1 MNYKSLLKPYLTQ
14 MDIALRK
21 FVSIN
26 SVYDETTITKEMPF
40 GKGVDEALK
49 FIGSLGEQYGFK
61 VDYCDGYCT
70 ELTIGDGDRLIG
82 IYGHADVVPIS
93 GNWSNPPFDCILKDG
108 NYYGRGT
115 SDDKGPVIAAFYAL
129 KALKDNGMLDG
140 YKVKFV
146 VGGDEERG
154 SSCLDH
160 YFEKLHKPYPDY
172 GFTPDSDFP
181 LIYGEK
187 GIINFYPELKVN
199 APQIKSIKGGVAT
212 NAVCDRVEVVLNES
226 INEFKEYLIINK
238 VNCESAGDVVTFL
251 GKSAH
256 GSTPEAGVNAALI
269 ALKHLGEFFNIEEF
283 KTIAEKLED
292 PSGKLFNGFAST
304 KLLGG
309 TTYCLGIIDYENG
322 LLKFTINFRHPEG
335 VDPLLYNDNFNKEF
349 GTTSTVSEPS
359 PELLYDPE
367 CKLVQTL
374 LNAYRKETHDMS
386 APLTTGGGTYA
397 KHSKNTIAF
406 GALFPGRV
414 STMHE
419 PNELMP
425 KEDFE
430 LAAVIYARAIYDLGH
445 IE

>member
-1 MNYKSLLKPYLTQ
+1 
-14 MDIALRK
+14 MDIALKK

-26 SVYDETTITKEMPF
+26 SVYDESTKTKEMPF

-49 FIGSLGEQYGFK
+49 FIGNLGEQYGFK

-93 GNWSNPPFDCILKDG
+93 GDWNNPPFDCVLKDG

-129 KALKDNGMLDG
+129 KALKDNGLLEG
-140 YKVKFV
+140 YKVRFV

-154 SSCLDH
+154 SSCLEH
-160 YFEKLHKPYPDY
+160 YFNDLHKPYPDY

-187 GIINFYPELKVN
+187 GIINFYPEIAVDI
-199 APQIKSIKGGVAT
+199 PEIKYIKGGVAT
-212 NAVCDRVEVVLNES
+212 NAVCDRVDVKFNGD
-226 INEFKEYLIINK
+226 INELKESLIINN
-238 VNCESAGDVVTFL
+238 VECECKGDVVTFL

-269 ALKHLGEFFNIEEF
+269 AFKILGDLYNIEIF
-283 KTIAEKLED
+283 KELADKLSD
-292 PSGKLFNGFAST
+292 PSGKLFDGFAET
-304 KLLGG
+304 KLLGQ
-309 TTYCLGIIDYENG
+309 TTYCLGIVNYENG

-335 VDPLLYNDNFNKEF
+335 VEPEQYKDNFDKVF
-349 GTTSTVSEPS
+349 GTKSTMSEHS
-359 PELLYDPE
+359 PHLLYDPE

-374 LNAYRKETHDMS
+374 LNAYRAETHDNTP
-386 APLTTGGGTYA
+386 PLTTGGGTYA

-425 KEDFE
+425 KADFD
-430 LAAVIYARAIYDLGH
+430 LAAVIYARAIYDLGKLQ
-445 IE
+445 